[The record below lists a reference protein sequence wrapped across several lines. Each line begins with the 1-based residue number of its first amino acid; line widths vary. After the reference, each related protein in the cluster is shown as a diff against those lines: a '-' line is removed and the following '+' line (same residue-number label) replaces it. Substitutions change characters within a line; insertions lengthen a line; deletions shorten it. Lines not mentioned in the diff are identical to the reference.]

1 MEGKMNSKRLEPVL
15 VLLFLS
21 AALAMAGCSS
31 ASKNANFASP
41 NSGDASP
48 NLQSGIE
55 SAGSAHPVRQPL
67 TLPPGTD
74 LTVTVDQTLSS
85 GQSHSGDEFA
95 ASLAAPVILDGMQ
108 VIPKGAK
115 VRGRVTGADSSGRL
129 EHPGELR
136 VALTSIAVD
145 GNMYNI
151 RTSSITRKGES
162 HKKRDVELIGG
173 GAGTGALI
181 GALAGHG
188 KGALIG
194 TAIGAGAGTAGAAA
208 TGKKDAVIPAETRLS
223 FRLREPVAISP
234 RG

>member
-1 MEGKMNSKRLEPVL
+1 MEGKMDPKQLGS

-31 ASKNANFASP
+31 ASKNSSAVSP

-48 NLQSGIE
+48 NVQGGGE
-55 SAGSAHPVRQPL
+55 SASSAHPGRRPL
-67 TLPPGTD
+67 ILPSGTD
-74 LTVTVDQTLSS
+74 FTVTIDQTLSS
-85 GQSHSGDEFA
+85 ERNQSGDEFA
-95 ASLAAPVILDGMQ
+95 ASLAAPVVLDGTQ

-115 VRGRVTGADSSGRL
+115 VRGRVTEAVSSGRL
-129 EHPGELR
+129 EHPGELG
-136 VALTSIAVD
+136 VALTAIEAD
-145 GNMYNI
+145 GNSYKLK
-151 RTSSITRKGES
+151 TTSITRKGES
-162 HKKRDVELIGG
+162 HKKRNVELIGG
-173 GAGTGALI
+173 GAGAGALI

-223 FRLREPVAISP
+223 FRLREPMTISP